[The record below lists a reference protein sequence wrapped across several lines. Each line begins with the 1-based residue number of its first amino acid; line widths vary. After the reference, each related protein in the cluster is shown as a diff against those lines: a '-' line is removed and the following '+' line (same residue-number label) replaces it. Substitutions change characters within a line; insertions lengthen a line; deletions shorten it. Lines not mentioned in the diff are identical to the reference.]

1 MFITALIWKSQRR
14 IRYIP
19 EKTLTLDAVFTQHR
33 FMTKLQ
39 NGVRNS
45 NFNTIELYF
54 DHLIDK
60 EEAIR
65 RLRFEKPNLQLCFR
79 TQKALESYLHFE
91 GSEQI

>member
-1 MFITALIWKSQRR
+1 M
-14 IRYIP
+14 
-19 EKTLTLDAVFTQHR
+19 
-33 FMTKLQ
+33 
-39 NGVRNS
+39 RNS

>member
-1 MFITALIWKSQRR
+1 MIYSRVIYNYD
-14 IRYIP
+14 IVIG
-19 EKTLTLDAVFTQHR
+19 
-33 FMTKLQ
+33 
-39 NGVRNS
+39 GVANDKV
-45 NFNTIELYF
+45 FNTIELFF

-79 TQKALESYLHFE
+79 TQKALESYLYFE

>member
-1 MFITALIWKSQRR
+1 MENA
-14 IRYIP
+14 P
-19 EKTLTLDAVFTQHR
+19 EY
-33 FMTKLQ
+33 
-39 NGVRNS
+39 S
-45 NFNTIELYF
+45 NTIELYF

-79 TQKALESYLHFE
+79 TRKALESYLHFE